1 MKILVVNGPNLQA
14 LGRRE
19 VGIYGK
25 LSWSDIAAQLEAA
38 GAELGMGLVFFQ
50 SNSEGSLI
58 DRIWQAAEDK
68 FDGIIINP
76 GGLTHTS
83 VALLDALRGAALPA
97 VEVHLSNISGR
108 EEYRHK
114 SVTAAGCIGVVAG
127 FRAESYVLALRG
139 LHYHLLEK

>member
-25 LSWSDIAAQLEAA
+25 LSWSDIAAKLEAA
-38 GAELGMGLVFFQ
+38 AAELGLELAFFQ
-50 SNSEGSLI
+50 SNSEGALI

-68 FDGIIINP
+68 FDGIVINP

-97 VEVHLSNISGR
+97 VEVHLSNISNR
-108 EEYRHK
+108 EEYRQK
-114 SVTAAGCIGVVAG
+114 SLTAAGCIGVVAG
-127 FRAESYVLALRG
+127 FREASYLLALRG
-139 LHYHLLEK
+139 LAGYLNRK

>member
-19 VGIYGK
+19 VGIYGE
-25 LSWSDIAAQLEAA
+25 LSWSEIAANMETVA
-38 GAELGMGLVFFQ
+38 AELGMGIVFFQ
-50 SNSEGSLI
+50 SNSEGALI

-68 FDGIIINP
+68 FDGIVINP

-83 VALLDALRGAALPA
+83 VALLDALRGAAMPA

-127 FRAESYVLALRG
+127 FRAESYILALRG
-139 LHYHLLEK
+139 LHSHLLGK